1 MEKTSGGSRGEK
13 REEVYIQEGNVGGWI
28 WENGIKQWE
37 QRMEVYKA
45 ATKIRK
51 SFTAFLTCLH
61 ADSPN
66 VCRYI

>member
-1 MEKTSGGSRGEK
+1 MERTSGGSRGGK
-13 REEVYIQEGNVGGWI
+13 REEVYIQEVNVGGI

-45 ATKIRK
+45 TTKIRK